1 MKLPLEQSAIP
12 CYAPSMIVTLSL
24 FLLSAFP
31 ISAFPA
37 LVTAYCP
44 CAQCC
49 GRANR
54 PAANGQPPRAGL
66 TIAGPRSIPLGTR
79 VHIEGIGI
87 RTVTDRLARSCDNRF
102 DLFLPTHAAAKA
114 WGLQDRRVTILS
126 TPLPDTRP
134 APRTTPHVS
143 RFTFHPSHVH

>member
-1 MKLPLEQSAIP
+1 
-12 CYAPSMIVTLSL
+12 MIVTLSL

-31 ISAFPA
+31 ISAFPST
-37 LVTAYCP
+37 VTAYCH

-54 PAANGQPPRAGL
+54 PAANGHPPQAGL

-79 VHIEGIGI
+79 VHIEGMGI
-87 RTVTDRLARSCDNRF
+87 RTITDRLARSCDNRF

-114 WGLQDRRVTILS
+114 WGLQSRRVTILS
-126 TPLPDTRP
+126 TPHH
-134 APRTTPHVS
+134 APRNTPHAPRPTFHVS
-143 RFTFHPSHVH
+143 RFKPHVR